1 MIRGP
6 TSEHLEPMIRFPRLR
21 PVLGL
26 VALCGALA
34 TRPASAQ
41 VPELPNASQMSPEMV
56 QQLLRQR
63 PELVDQLRDR
73 LGTSGLT
80 PDQVRERLRASGYP
94 ENMLDQYLGSGT
106 GNAGTTGGQLPSG
119 STLDAM
125 RALGALSPKEVDS
138 LKAMQD
144 SLYAL
149 ADSIQQGLIGREDTT
164 DIRNRPLRIFGLD
177 VFRRR
182 GREFQPS
189 IGGPVD
195 PNYVLG
201 PGDVMVLIL
210 TGEVE
215 MVHNLTVTREGFV
228 LIPQVGQLYVANQ
241 TLGQVEEQ
249 LYSRLG
255 RVYSGVKKGPNART
269 RFQLSISKLRTIQ
282 VYVTGEV
289 QRPGAFQVSAGGG
302 VLNALYAAGGPT
314 DRGSMRRVE
323 VKRGAKSLGTL
334 DLYDYL
340 LRGENSTAIP
350 LASGDVLFVPPHGP
364 RVKVTG
370 EVLRPAIYE
379 LKPGETLRDLIAD
392 AGGFTESAL
401 TSRVQIHR
409 VLPPS
414 ARAQP
419 GRNRVVM
426 DVASPGMQSG
436 EVPPYVIEAGDSVV
450 IFPVADRTRAVVRI
464 KGNVWT
470 PGAIGFTP
478 GMTLD
483 DALRLAGGPKPDT
496 YLGAVLVTRLRPDST
511 RFQLRSA
518 LADSTGR
525 TTQNLPLQED
535 DEISVFSR
543 SDFRGERFVVVTGAV
558 RKPGRIPYRDGMTL
572 RDAVLEASGMREDAY
587 LKEAEVARLPKDR
600 SSGQVATTIRVPLD
614 STYIFDRAPDGT
626 YGGPPG
632 LPAPSSGAQEFVLD
646 AYDNVLILAQPQW
659 ELQRLVA
666 ITGQVNFPG
675 HYALTSRTERL
686 TDLIGRAGGLTAEA
700 YPTGVELY
708 RSQKDQGRIGV
719 DLPRALKDSAYHD
732 NLILIGGDS
741 VHIPEYNPVVQV
753 RGAVNAPVAV
763 TWVRGKDVDF
773 YVQAAGGYTE
783 KADKGRAFVTQPSGK
798 LESVK
803 RRFFLPDS
811 KPQPLAGGVIQVPE
825 RSPRGG
831 PGTLA
836 VVGSIATIL
845 TAFATVLIAAKQ

>member
-1 MIRGP
+1 MSRSHS
-6 TSEHLEPMIRFPRLR
+6 TRSLARRLA
-21 PVLGL
+21 VA
-26 VALCGALA
+26 VALIGLA
-34 TRPASAQ
+34 SPLAAQ
-41 VPELPNASQMSPEMV
+41 VPELPNAQSLPPEMV
-56 QQLLRQR
+56 QQLLQQR
-63 PELVDQLRDR
+63 PEMAQQLRDR

-94 ENMLDQYLGSGT
+94 ENMLDSYLGG
-106 GNAGTTGGQLPSG
+106 GGAPGAAGAGGAPTA
-119 STLDAM
+119 STFEAM
-125 RALGALSPKEVDS
+125 RALGALSPKEADS

-144 SLYAL
+144 SLFAL
-149 ADSIQQGLIGREDTT
+149 ADSIENGLIFRRDTV
-164 DIRNRPLRIFGLD
+164 DMANRPLRIFGLD

-182 GREFQPS
+182 GREFQPAL
-189 IGGPVD
+189 GGPVD
-195 PNYVLG
+195 PSYVLG
-201 PGDVMVLIL
+201 PGDQLVLIL
-210 TGEVE
+210 TGDVE
-215 MVHNLTVTREGFV
+215 QVNNLTVTREGFV
-228 LIPQVGQLYVANQ
+228 VIPQVGQQYVANL
-241 TLGQVEEQ
+241 TLGQLEEQ

-255 RVYSGVKKGPNART
+255 RVYSGVRKGPNART

-289 QRPGAFQVSAGGG
+289 QRPGSYQVSAGGS
-302 VLNALYAAGGPT
+302 VLASLYAAGGPT
-314 DRGSMRRVE
+314 DRGSLRRVE
-323 VKRGAKSLGTL
+323 VKRGVKSVGAL

-340 LRGENSTAIP
+340 LRGENNTAVS
-350 LASGDVLFVPPHGP
+350 LASGDVLFVPPHGA

-379 LKPGETLRDLIAD
+379 LKPDETLRDLLAY
-392 AGGFTESAL
+392 AGGYTESAL
-401 TSRVQIHR
+401 TTRLQIHR
-409 VLPPS
+409 VLPPG
-414 ARAQP
+414 ARGEP
-419 GRNRVVM
+419 GRDRVVV
-426 DVASPGMQSG
+426 DVASDGMRSG
-436 EVPPYVIEAGDSVV
+436 VVPPYGVEAGDSVV
-450 IFPVADRTRAVVRI
+450 VFPVGDRTRAVVRV

-470 PGAIGFTP
+470 AGAIGFTP
-478 GMTLD
+478 GMKLSE
-483 DALRLAGGPKPDT
+483 ALRLAGGPKPDT
-496 YLGAVLVTRLRPDST
+496 YLGQVLVSRLRPDST
-511 RFQLRSA
+511 RFQLRST

-525 TTQNLPLQED
+525 PTEDLLLQED

-558 RKPGRIPYRDGMTL
+558 RKPGRLPYREGMTL
-572 RDAVLEASGMREDAY
+572 RDALLEASGLRVDAY
-587 LKEAEVARLPKDR
+587 LKEAEVARLPRDR
-600 SSGQVATTIRVPLD
+600 SAGQVATTLRVPLD
-614 STYIFDRAPDGT
+614 STYVFDRAPDGT
-626 YGGPPG
+626 YLGPPG
-632 LPAPSSGAQEFVLD
+632 LPAPAGGASEFALEP
-646 AYDNVLILAQPQW
+646 YDNVLVLAQPQW

-675 HYALTSRTERL
+675 NYALASRTERL
-686 TDLIGRAGGLTAEA
+686 TDLIARAGGLTSEA

-708 RSQKDQGRIGV
+708 RTQKDQGRIGV
-719 DLPRALKDSAYHD
+719 DLPRALEDPAYHD

-783 KADKGRAFVTQPSGK
+783 RADKGRAFVTQPSGK

-803 RRFFLPDS
+803 RRVILPDS

-825 RSPRGG
+825 RSPKTG